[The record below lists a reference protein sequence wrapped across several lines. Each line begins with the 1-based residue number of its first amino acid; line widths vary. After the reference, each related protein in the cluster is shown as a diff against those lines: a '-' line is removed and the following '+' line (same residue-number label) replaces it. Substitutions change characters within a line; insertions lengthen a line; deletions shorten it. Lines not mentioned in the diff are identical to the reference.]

1 MATRVTTMGDVAT
14 PTVLSAPHGND
25 LTISGSAASLS
36 QAQASGVTAASLV
49 ALTLISAACI
59 YFAKRLHRV
68 SLWFR
73 SGWDDSTS
81 QRQSLRR
88 TMPIGQLPRCDVEA
102 ARDRDILLHRRDC
115 ELRGEDEQIHWRA
128 FEEHQ
133 PDPSLAGYRRNS
145 RLVSELSLRD
155 KDTEDQS
162 SNLEA
167 IEITDEIGTLA
178 DHALTTSEV
187 RHPVAI
193 SSACGYSPN

>member
-68 SLWFR
+68 SLRLR

-102 ARDRDILLHRRDC
+102 ARDRDIVLHRRDC

-133 PDPSLAGYRRNS
+133 PDPSLAG
-145 RLVSELSLRD
+145 
-155 KDTEDQS
+155 
-162 SNLEA
+162 
-167 IEITDEIGTLA
+167 
-178 DHALTTSEV
+178 
-187 RHPVAI
+187 
-193 SSACGYSPN
+193 